1 MEEKKIYNINV
12 YTWQKW
18 YHVEA
23 FLIAKNS
30 YLRLQRQRAYL
41 NERTLPYII
50 DIILEDMEPNN
61 LPLDVVMLLR
71 VNEQELVQKFRDAL
85 SHKPNIVIHFIG

>member
-1 MEEKKIYNINV
+1 
-12 YTWQKW
+12 
-18 YHVEA
+18 
-23 FLIAKNS
+23 
-30 YLRLQRQRAYL
+30 
-41 NERTLPYII
+41 
-50 DIILEDMEPNN
+50 MEPNN